1 MCTLDGFNTFMLANS
16 RVHDGKCISAFF
28 LVFLKSYR
36 GETMA
41 DVGVCDCCD
50 GRDEEGGPFAGKC
63 PNTCGE
69 KLVTLRKEA
78 LVNYRN
84 IQAGTRA
91 KSELLTQWRQRKNQ
105 DVQSFESLKQDRQ
118 QLIDYLKMAKFL
130 LKYKEMEREDEMRW
144 ILIREREY
152 RCANGDP
159 AACNFFH
166 PMFLTDDELIT
177 YDQPNIVKYNEDDED
192 DEDEDRGGRSAQQ
205 RRAKKKKYQKRFVYE
220 YTSQEL
226 NAFKRASGVQ
236 RVRTAI
242 CPQQDLLP
250 DETARIF
257 VRFDEYYDYM
267 VNHALKQERVQHA
280 RSERRMSMRRFRK
293 FNTLFGR
300 YLEDGDWGYI
310 TAAITA
316 SEWLGLVLSPVSM
329 LYRGWSYVTEMSGL
343 YLWDLTERCYRDLD
357 TFVPPVDEDNI
368 ERDGLLTIYG
378 RHVLRWVKQGCAL
391 ILDAEVDG
399 SLTAQVMSA
408 LDYTQYSFLAT
419 RVDALYE
426 NLKTFFW
433 VADIAYHAP
442 MLYYEYYVQGKYR
455 QLPQKRHACVLRQ
468 AIQQCE
474 TELDRLRTMLQQE
487 NEAQSLKAKSVEEA
501 LVFKRQTAM
510 KRVTGGASTTTKNEA
525 TLIRMDFGVDQAWES
540 MAQQCTWTTAF
551 GTYNY
556 TFCLF
561 DEIKQDGH
569 TSMGLFR
576 HWGTSPTATTI
587 SNNNNKGFSS
597 VQDMPLLHHYLQRVQ
612 FQAKQQA
619 ALATTSTFSSSSSY
633 VDLQGLMHS
642 LTQELPS
649 TMTEFVL
656 RSWNVSE
663 SWMEAQKEA
672 WSSSNITIVQ
682 TMGQWLRQH
691 IPSSLHLSEE
701 ERHALLQ
708 EQLQHYYQHQWYDF
722 GTPCPVKPSL
732 RRTTEVTLVCG
743 QQFAIV
749 RVEEAS
755 ICEYRMTVTIP
766 LACDTA
772 LEQQALRRLEDLKVF
787 GFTKK

>member
-1 MCTLDGFNTFMLANS
+1 MQGKFVENDDFCDELTFGSDEFNT
-16 RVHDGKCISAFF
+16 SACSFYQNEPNYHGD
-28 LVFLKSYR
+28 S
-36 GETMA
+36 TA

-50 GRDEEGGPFAGKC
+50 GRDEDGGPFAGKC

-91 KSELLTQWRQRKNQ
+91 KSELLTQWRQRKNH

-118 QLIDYLKMAKFL
+118 HLIDYLKMAKYL

-152 RCANGDP
+152 RCANGDL

-166 PMFLTDDELIT
+166 PVYLTDDELIT
-177 YDQPNIVKYNEDDED
+177 YDQPSIIKNNEDGDG
-192 DEDEDRGGRSAQQ
+192 EDEDRGGSGHN
-205 RRAKKKKYQKRFVYE
+205 RRTKKKYQKRFVYE
-220 YTSQEL
+220 YTAQEL
-226 NAFKRASGVQ
+226 DAFKRASGVQ

-242 CPQQDLLP
+242 CPQPDLLP
-250 DETARIF
+250 DETSRIF

-267 VNHALKQERVQHA
+267 VNHALKQARVKHA

-293 FNTLFGR
+293 YNTLFGR
-300 YLEDGDWGYI
+300 YLEDGEWGYI

-316 SEWLGLVLSPVSM
+316 SEWLGLLLSPVSL
-329 LYRGWSYVTEMSGL
+329 LYRGWNYATEMSGL
-343 YLWDLTERCYRDLD
+343 YLWDLTERCHRDLD
-357 TFVPPVDEDNI
+357 TFVPPVDADNL

-378 RHVLRWVKQGCAL
+378 RYVLRWVQRGLAF

-399 SLTAQVMSA
+399 SFTAQVISA

-419 RVDALYE
+419 RVEALYE

-442 MLYYEYYVQGKYR
+442 VVYFEYYVQGKYQ

-501 LVFKRQTAM
+501 LIFKRQTAT
-510 KRVTGGASTTTKNEA
+510 KRAITTTASTTAA
-525 TLIRMDFGVDQAWES
+525 TTTTARVAIDFGVDQAWES
-540 MAQQCTWTTAF
+540 MAQQCTWTTSF

-576 HWGTSPTATTI
+576 HWGTSPAAT
-587 SNNNNKGFSS
+587 NNYAKGFSS
-597 VQDMPLLHHYLQRVQ
+597 VHDMPLLHQYLQRVQ

-619 ALATTSTFSSSSSY
+619 ALATTSSFTSSSSY
-633 VDLQGLMHS
+633 VDLQGLVHS
-642 LTQELPS
+642 LTQELPT
-649 TMTEFVL
+649 TMTELVL

-663 SWMEAQKEA
+663 SWMDAQKEA
-672 WSSSNITIVQ
+672 WSSSNITVVQ
-682 TMGQWLRQH
+682 AMGQWLRQH
-691 IPSSLHLSEE
+691 IPSGLHLSDE

-708 EQLQHYYQHQWYDF
+708 EQLQHYYQHQWYDL

-755 ICEYRMTVTIP
+755 ICEYRMTVTVP
-766 LACDTA
+766 LACDTI
-772 LEQQALRRLEDLKVF
+772 LEQQALRRLEELKVF
-787 GFTKK
+787 GFKKK